1 MNRCLDGAVSLSTPW
16 GWEAEYYSQYNNEA
30 IGLGSNSG
38 RHKRF
43 LSLPKCPDQL
53 WTSPRWSIHSSSLTS
68 WLHVMSSLRMSEAV
82 SVLAL
87 LSLMD
92 RDNFIFAFYN
102 MGMRTC

>member
-1 MNRCLDGAVSLSTPW
+1 
-16 GWEAEYYSQYNNEA
+16 
-30 IGLGSNSG
+30 
-38 RHKRF
+38 

-53 WTSPRWSIHSSSLTS
+53 WTSPSLILGTRTLSQRYSIHSTTLTS

-87 LSLMD
+87 LALMD
-92 RDNFIFAFYN
+92 RNNVIFAFYT